1 MCNDLRND
9 VTFANS
15 RTHPYRESPSKGQ
28 YMSTNAIQRV
38 FQPMSNSAGN
48 EEFVTYSEFRGF
60 VTETRTG
67 FVHIESKIDWLQ
79 STMNIRFEAMNE
91 RFNSV
96 DKRFDDF
103 TTNIDKRFDDHT
115 ANINKRFD
123 DFTANINKRF
133 DDHTANMNKRFEEFT
148 ANMDKRFEEFTAN
161 IDKRFNEFSASINTR
176 FDDLNKRFD
185 DANTKSHREFV
196 GIMLGFL
203 SINLVIIGSVV
214 GLIAKTG

>member
-1 MCNDLRND
+1 MNNP
-9 VTFANS
+9 A
-15 RTHPYRESPSKGQ
+15 E
-28 YMSTNAIQRV
+28 
-38 FQPMSNSAGN
+38 N

-67 FVHIESKIDWLQ
+67 FVHVESKIDWLQ
-79 STMNIRFEAMNE
+79 STMNIRFEA
-91 RFNSV
+91 V
-96 DKRFDDF
+96 DKRFEAMD
-103 TTNIDKRFDDHT
+103 
-115 ANINKRFD
+115 KRFD
-123 DFTANINKRF
+123 DFTANIN
-133 DDHTANMNKRFEEFT
+133 
-148 ANMDKRFEEFTAN
+148 KRFEEFTAN
-161 IDKRFNEFSASINTR
+161 IDKRFNEFSANINAR

>member
-1 MCNDLRND
+1 
-9 VTFANS
+9 
-15 RTHPYRESPSKGQ
+15 
-28 YMSTNAIQRV
+28 
-38 FQPMSNSAGN
+38 MSNSAEN

-79 STMNIRFEAMNE
+79 NTMNIRFEAMNE
-91 RFNSV
+91 RFV
-96 DKRFDDF
+96 AIDKRFDDF
-103 TTNIDKRFDDHT
+103 TANIDKRFDAMD
-115 ANINKRFD
+115 KRFD

-133 DDHTANMNKRFEEFT
+133 
-148 ANMDKRFEEFTAN
+148 EEFTAN
-161 IDKRFNEFSASINTR
+161 I
-176 FDDLNKRFD
+176 NKRFD

>member
-1 MCNDLRND
+1 M
-9 VTFANS
+9 TSHA
-15 RTHPYRESPSKGQ
+15 E
-28 YMSTNAIQRV
+28 
-38 FQPMSNSAGN
+38 N

-79 STMNIRFEAMNE
+79 STMNLRFEAMND
-91 RFNSV
+91 RFEA
-96 DKRFDDF
+96 
-103 TTNIDKRFDDHT
+103 IDKRFDDHT
-115 ANINKRFD
+115 ANINKRFEEFSANIDKRFDAMDKRFD

-133 DDHTANMNKRFEEFT
+133 
-148 ANMDKRFEEFTAN
+148 EEFTAN
-161 IDKRFNEFSASINTR
+161 I
-176 FDDLNKRFD
+176 NKRFD

>member
-1 MCNDLRND
+1 
-9 VTFANS
+9 
-15 RTHPYRESPSKGQ
+15 
-28 YMSTNAIQRV
+28 MSSSATQRV
-38 FQPMSNSAGN
+38 FPPMSDSSGN
-48 EEFVTYSEFRGF
+48 DDHEFVTYSEFRGF
-60 VTETRTG
+60 VAETRTG
-67 FVHIESKIDWLQ
+67 FVHVESKIEWLQ
-79 STMNIRFEAMNE
+79 STMNIRFEAMTE

-103 TTNIDKRFDDHT
+103 TANIDKRFNSVDKRFDDFTANIDKRFDAMD
-115 ANINKRFD
+115 KRFD

-133 DDHTANMNKRFEEFT
+133 
-148 ANMDKRFEEFTAN
+148 EEFTAN
-161 IDKRFNEFSASINTR
+161 I
-176 FDDLNKRFD
+176 NKRFD

>member
-9 VTFANS
+9 VTFNNS
-15 RTHPYRESPSKGQ
+15 RTHPYRTTPSKGQ
-28 YMSTNAIQRV
+28 YMSTSAIQKV
-38 FQPMSNSAGN
+38 FPPMSNPAGN

-60 VTETRTG
+60 VAETRTG
-67 FVHIESKIDWLQ
+67 FVHVESKIDWLQ
-79 STMNIRFEAMNE
+79 NTMNIRFEAVTE

-103 TTNIDKRFDDHT
+103 T
-115 ANINKRFD
+115 
-123 DFTANINKRF
+123 
-133 DDHTANMNKRFEEFT
+133 
-148 ANMDKRFEEFTAN
+148 AN
-161 IDKRFNEFSASINTR
+161 IDKRFNEFSSNINAR

-185 DANTKSHREFV
+185 DANTKSHREFL

>member
-1 MCNDLRND
+1 
-9 VTFANS
+9 
-15 RTHPYRESPSKGQ
+15 
-28 YMSTNAIQRV
+28 MSSSAIQRV
-38 FQPMSNSAGN
+38 FPPMSDSSGN
-48 EEFVTYSEFRGF
+48 DDHEFVTYSEFRGF
-60 VTETRTG
+60 VAETRTG
-67 FVHIESKIDWLQ
+67 FVHVESKIEWLQ
-79 STMNIRFEAMNE
+79 STMNIRFEAMTE

-103 TTNIDKRFDDHT
+103 TANIDKRFNSVDKRFDDFTANIDKRFDAMD
-115 ANINKRFD
+115 KRFD

-133 DDHTANMNKRFEEFT
+133 
-148 ANMDKRFEEFTAN
+148 EEFTAN
-161 IDKRFNEFSASINTR
+161 I
-176 FDDLNKRFD
+176 NKRFD

>member
-1 MCNDLRND
+1 
-9 VTFANS
+9 
-15 RTHPYRESPSKGQ
+15 
-28 YMSTNAIQRV
+28 MSTSAIQRV
-38 FQPMSNSAGN
+38 FPSMSNSAEN

-91 RFNSV
+91 RFEAI
-96 DKRFDDF
+96 DKRFDAM
-103 TTNIDKRFDDHT
+103 DKRFDDHT
-115 ANINKRFD
+115 ANINKRFEEFSANIDKRFDAMDKRFD

-133 DDHTANMNKRFEEFT
+133 
-148 ANMDKRFEEFTAN
+148 EEFTAN
-161 IDKRFNEFSASINTR
+161 I
-176 FDDLNKRFD
+176 NKRFD

>member
-1 MCNDLRND
+1 MSDSSGNDD
-9 VTFANS
+9 
-15 RTHPYRESPSKGQ
+15 H
-28 YMSTNAIQRV
+28 
-38 FQPMSNSAGN
+38 
-48 EEFVTYSEFRGF
+48 EFVTYSEFRGF
-60 VTETRTG
+60 VAETRTG
-67 FVHIESKIDWLQ
+67 FVHVESKIEWLQ
-79 STMNIRFEAMNE
+79 STMNIRFEAMTE

-103 TTNIDKRFDDHT
+103 TANIDKRFNSVDKRFDDFTANIDKRFDAMD
-115 ANINKRFD
+115 KRFD

-133 DDHTANMNKRFEEFT
+133 
-148 ANMDKRFEEFTAN
+148 EEFTAN
-161 IDKRFNEFSASINTR
+161 I
-176 FDDLNKRFD
+176 NKRFD

>member
-1 MCNDLRND
+1 MN
-9 VTFANS
+9 
-15 RTHPYRESPSKGQ
+15 
-28 YMSTNAIQRV
+28 
-38 FQPMSNSAGN
+38 NSAGN
-48 EEFVTYSEFRGF
+48 EEFVTYSEFRSF

-79 STMNIRFEAMNE
+79 ITMNIRFEAVTE

-103 TTNIDKRFDDHT
+103 T
-115 ANINKRFD
+115 ANIN
-123 DFTANINKRF
+123 
-133 DDHTANMNKRFEEFT
+133 
-148 ANMDKRFEEFTAN
+148 KRFEEFTAN
-161 IDKRFNEFSASINTR
+161 IDKRFNEFSTNINAR

-196 GIMLGFL
+196 WIMLGFL
-203 SINLVIIGSVV
+203 SINLVIIGSVI

>member
-1 MCNDLRND
+1 
-9 VTFANS
+9 
-15 RTHPYRESPSKGQ
+15 
-28 YMSTNAIQRV
+28 
-38 FQPMSNSAGN
+38 MSNSAGN

-79 STMNIRFEAMNE
+79 STMNIRFEAMTE

-123 DFTANINKRF
+123 D
-133 DDHTANMNKRFEEFT
+133 HTANMNKRFEEFT
-148 ANMDKRFEEFTAN
+148 ANINKRFEEFTAN
-161 IDKRFNEFSASINTR
+161 INAR

>member
-1 MCNDLRND
+1 
-9 VTFANS
+9 
-15 RTHPYRESPSKGQ
+15 
-28 YMSTNAIQRV
+28 MSASAIQRV
-38 FQPMSNSAGN
+38 FPPMSNSAES

-91 RFNSV
+91 RFEAI

-103 TTNIDKRFDDHT
+103 TANIDKRFDDHT
-115 ANINKRFD
+115 ANINKRF
-123 DFTANINKRF
+123 
-133 DDHTANMNKRFEEFT
+133 
-148 ANMDKRFEEFTAN
+148 EEFTAN
-161 IDKRFNEFSASINTR
+161 INFR

>member
-1 MCNDLRND
+1 
-9 VTFANS
+9 
-15 RTHPYRESPSKGQ
+15 
-28 YMSTNAIQRV
+28 MSSSAIQRV
-38 FQPMSNSAGN
+38 FPPMSDSSGN
-48 EEFVTYSEFRGF
+48 DGHEFVTYSEFRGF

-67 FVHIESKIDWLQ
+67 FVHVESKIEWLQ
-79 STMNIRFEAMNE
+79 STMNIRFEAMTE

-103 TTNIDKRFDDHT
+103 TANID
-115 ANINKRFD
+115 KRFD

-133 DDHTANMNKRFEEFT
+133 
-148 ANMDKRFEEFTAN
+148 EEFTAN
-161 IDKRFNEFSASINTR
+161 I
-176 FDDLNKRFD
+176 NKRFD

>member
-1 MCNDLRND
+1 
-9 VTFANS
+9 
-15 RTHPYRESPSKGQ
+15 
-28 YMSTNAIQRV
+28 MSASAVQRV

-67 FVHIESKIDWLQ
+67 FAHIESKIDWLQ

-91 RFNSV
+91 RFV
-96 DKRFDDF
+96 A
-103 TTNIDKRFDDHT
+103 ID
-115 ANINKRFD
+115 KRFD

-133 DDHTANMNKRFEEFT
+133 
-148 ANMDKRFEEFTAN
+148 EEFTAN
-161 IDKRFNEFSASINTR
+161 I
-176 FDDLNKRFD
+176 NKRFD

-203 SINLVIIGSVV
+203 SVNLVIIGSVV
-214 GLIAKTG
+214 GLITKTG

>member
-1 MCNDLRND
+1 
-9 VTFANS
+9 
-15 RTHPYRESPSKGQ
+15 
-28 YMSTNAIQRV
+28 MSSSAIQRV
-38 FQPMSNSAGN
+38 FPPMNTPPTN
-48 EEFVTYSEFRGF
+48 DDHEFVTYTEFRGF

-79 STMNIRFEAMNE
+79 NTMNIRFEAMTE

-96 DKRFDDF
+96 D
-103 TTNIDKRFDDHT
+103 
-115 ANINKRFD
+115 KRFD

-133 DDHTANMNKRFEEFT
+133 DDHTANIN
-148 ANMDKRFEEFTAN
+148 KRFEEFTAN
-161 IDKRFNEFSASINTR
+161 IDKRFEAMDKR
-176 FDDLNKRFD
+176 FDDFTANINKRFEEFTANINKRFD

>member
-1 MCNDLRND
+1 
-9 VTFANS
+9 
-15 RTHPYRESPSKGQ
+15 
-28 YMSTNAIQRV
+28 
-38 FQPMSNSAGN
+38 MSNSAES

-91 RFNSV
+91 RFEAI

-103 TTNIDKRFDDHT
+103 TANIDKRFDDHT
-115 ANINKRFD
+115 ANINKRFEEFSANIDKRFDAMDKRFD

-133 DDHTANMNKRFEEFT
+133 
-148 ANMDKRFEEFTAN
+148 EEFTAN
-161 IDKRFNEFSASINTR
+161 I
-176 FDDLNKRFD
+176 NKRFD

-214 GLIAKTG
+214 GLITKTG

>member
-28 YMSTNAIQRV
+28 YMSTSAIQRV
-38 FQPMSNSAGN
+38 LPPMSNSAEN

-91 RFNSV
+91 RFEA
-96 DKRFDDF
+96 
-103 TTNIDKRFDDHT
+103 ID
-115 ANINKRFD
+115 KRFD
-123 DFTANINKRF
+123 DFTANI
-133 DDHTANMNKRFEEFT
+133 
-148 ANMDKRFEEFTAN
+148 
-161 IDKRFNEFSASINTR
+161 
-176 FDDLNKRFD
+176 NKRFD

>member
-1 MCNDLRND
+1 MNNP
-9 VTFANS
+9 A
-15 RTHPYRESPSKGQ
+15 E
-28 YMSTNAIQRV
+28 
-38 FQPMSNSAGN
+38 N

-79 STMNIRFEAMNE
+79 STMNIRFEAM
-91 RFNSV
+91 

-103 TTNIDKRFDDHT
+103 TTNVD
-115 ANINKRFD
+115 KRFD

-133 DDHTANMNKRFEEFT
+133 EEFT
-148 ANMDKRFEEFTAN
+148 AT
-161 IDKRFNEFSASINTR
+161 I
-176 FDDLNKRFD
+176 NKRFD

>member
-1 MCNDLRND
+1 
-9 VTFANS
+9 
-15 RTHPYRESPSKGQ
+15 
-28 YMSTNAIQRV
+28 MSTSAVQRV
-38 FQPMSNSAGN
+38 FPPMSNSAGN
-48 EEFVTYSEFRGF
+48 DDHEFVTYSEFRGF

-67 FVHIESKIDWLQ
+67 FAHIESKIDWLQ
-79 STMNIRFEAMNE
+79 STMNIRFEAVTE

-103 TTNIDKRFDDHT
+103 T
-115 ANINKRFD
+115 
-123 DFTANINKRF
+123 
-133 DDHTANMNKRFEEFT
+133 
-148 ANMDKRFEEFTAN
+148 
-161 IDKRFNEFSASINTR
+161 ASINAR

>member
-1 MCNDLRND
+1 MSDSSGNDG
-9 VTFANS
+9 
-15 RTHPYRESPSKGQ
+15 H
-28 YMSTNAIQRV
+28 
-38 FQPMSNSAGN
+38 
-48 EEFVTYSEFRGF
+48 EFVTYSEFRGF
-60 VTETRTG
+60 VAETRTG
-67 FVHIESKIDWLQ
+67 FVHVESKIEWLQ
-79 STMNIRFEAMNE
+79 STMNIRFEAMTE

-103 TTNIDKRFDDHT
+103 TANIDKRFDAMD
-115 ANINKRFD
+115 KRFD

-133 DDHTANMNKRFEEFT
+133 
-148 ANMDKRFEEFTAN
+148 EEFTAN
-161 IDKRFNEFSASINTR
+161 I
-176 FDDLNKRFD
+176 NKRFD

>member
-1 MCNDLRND
+1 
-9 VTFANS
+9 
-15 RTHPYRESPSKGQ
+15 
-28 YMSTNAIQRV
+28 MSTSAIQRV
-38 FQPMSNSAGN
+38 FPPMSNSTGN
-48 EEFVTYSEFRGF
+48 EDFVAYSEFRGF

-79 STMNIRFEAMNE
+79 SAMNIRFEAVTE

-103 TTNIDKRFDDHT
+103 TANIDKRFDDHT

-123 DFTANINKRF
+123 DFTENI
-133 DDHTANMNKRFEEFT
+133 NKRFEEFT
-148 ANMDKRFEEFTAN
+148 AN
-161 IDKRFNEFSASINTR
+161 I
-176 FDDLNKRFD
+176 NKRFD

-203 SINLVIIGSVV
+203 SVNLVIIGSVV

>member
-1 MCNDLRND
+1 M
-9 VTFANS
+9 TS
-15 RTHPYRESPSKGQ
+15 H
-28 YMSTNAIQRV
+28 
-38 FQPMSNSAGN
+38 AGN

-60 VTETRTG
+60 ATETRTG

-79 STMNIRFEAMNE
+79 STINLRFEAMNE
-91 RFNSV
+91 RFEAV
-96 DKRFDDF
+96 D
-103 TTNIDKRFDDHT
+103 
-115 ANINKRFD
+115 KRFD

-133 DDHTANMNKRFEEFT
+133 EEFT
-148 ANMDKRFEEFTAN
+148 AH
-161 IDKRFNEFSASINTR
+161 I
-176 FDDLNKRFD
+176 NKRFD

>member
-1 MCNDLRND
+1 MNTPTTNDD
-9 VTFANS
+9 
-15 RTHPYRESPSKGQ
+15 H
-28 YMSTNAIQRV
+28 
-38 FQPMSNSAGN
+38 
-48 EEFVTYSEFRGF
+48 EFVTYSEFRGF
-60 VTETRTG
+60 VTETRNG

-79 STMNIRFEAMNE
+79 NTMNIRFEAMTE

-103 TTNIDKRFDDHT
+103 T
-115 ANINKRFD
+115 
-123 DFTANINKRF
+123 
-133 DDHTANMNKRFEEFT
+133 ANMNKRFEEFT
-148 ANMDKRFEEFTAN
+148 AN
-161 IDKRFNEFSASINTR
+161 INFR

-185 DANTKSHREFV
+185 DANVKSHREFV

>member
-1 MCNDLRND
+1 MNTPTTNDD
-9 VTFANS
+9 
-15 RTHPYRESPSKGQ
+15 H
-28 YMSTNAIQRV
+28 
-38 FQPMSNSAGN
+38 
-48 EEFVTYSEFRGF
+48 EFVTYSEFRGF
-60 VTETRTG
+60 VTETRNG

-79 STMNIRFEAMNE
+79 NTMNIRFEAMTE

-103 TTNIDKRFDDHT
+103 T
-115 ANINKRFD
+115 
-123 DFTANINKRF
+123 
-133 DDHTANMNKRFEEFT
+133 ANMNKRFEEFT
-148 ANMDKRFEEFTAN
+148 AN
-161 IDKRFNEFSASINTR
+161 INFR

>member
-1 MCNDLRND
+1 
-9 VTFANS
+9 
-15 RTHPYRESPSKGQ
+15 
-28 YMSTNAIQRV
+28 
-38 FQPMSNSAGN
+38 MSNSAGD

-91 RFNSV
+91 RFEAM
-96 DKRFDDF
+96 
-103 TTNIDKRFDDHT
+103 DKRFDDHT
-115 ANINKRFD
+115 ANINKRFEEFSANIDKRFDAMDKRFD

-133 DDHTANMNKRFEEFT
+133 
-148 ANMDKRFEEFTAN
+148 EEFTAN
-161 IDKRFNEFSASINTR
+161 I
-176 FDDLNKRFD
+176 NKRFD

-203 SINLVIIGSVV
+203 SVNLVIIGSVI

>member
-1 MCNDLRND
+1 MNNP
-9 VTFANS
+9 A
-15 RTHPYRESPSKGQ
+15 E
-28 YMSTNAIQRV
+28 
-38 FQPMSNSAGN
+38 N

-67 FVHIESKIDWLQ
+67 FVHVESKIDWLQ
-79 STMNIRFEAMNE
+79 STMNIRFEAM
-91 RFNSV
+91 
-96 DKRFDDF
+96 D
-103 TTNIDKRFDDHT
+103 
-115 ANINKRFD
+115 KRFD

-133 DDHTANMNKRFEEFT
+133 EAVDKRFEAMDKRFDDFT
-148 ANMDKRFEEFTAN
+148 ANINKRFEEFTAN
-161 IDKRFNEFSASINTR
+161 IDKRFNEFSANINAR

-185 DANTKSHREFV
+185 ESNTKSHREFV

>member
-1 MCNDLRND
+1 
-9 VTFANS
+9 
-15 RTHPYRESPSKGQ
+15 
-28 YMSTNAIQRV
+28 
-38 FQPMSNSAGN
+38 MSNSAGN

-91 RFNSV
+91 RFEAM
-96 DKRFDDF
+96 D
-103 TTNIDKRFDDHT
+103 
-115 ANINKRFD
+115 KRFD
-123 DFTANINKRF
+123 DFTANIN
-133 DDHTANMNKRFEEFT
+133 
-148 ANMDKRFEEFTAN
+148 KRFEEFTAN

-203 SINLVIIGSVV
+203 SVNLVIIGSVV
-214 GLIAKTG
+214 GLITKTG

>member
-1 MCNDLRND
+1 
-9 VTFANS
+9 
-15 RTHPYRESPSKGQ
+15 
-28 YMSTNAIQRV
+28 MSTSAIQRV
-38 FQPMSNSAGN
+38 FPPMSNSAGN

-79 STMNIRFEAMNE
+79 STMNLRFEAMNE
-91 RFNSV
+91 RFV
-96 DKRFDDF
+96 A
-103 TTNIDKRFDDHT
+103 IDKRFDDHT
-115 ANINKRFD
+115 ANINKRFEEFSANIDKRFDAMDKRFD

-133 DDHTANMNKRFEEFT
+133 
-148 ANMDKRFEEFTAN
+148 EEFTAN
-161 IDKRFNEFSASINTR
+161 I
-176 FDDLNKRFD
+176 NKRFD

>member
-1 MCNDLRND
+1 M
-9 VTFANS
+9 TA
-15 RTHPYRESPSKGQ
+15 HAE
-28 YMSTNAIQRV
+28 
-38 FQPMSNSAGN
+38 N

-91 RFNSV
+91 RFEAI

-103 TTNIDKRFDDHT
+103 TANIDKRFDDHT
-115 ANINKRFD
+115 ANINKRFEEFSANIDKRFDAMDKRFD

-133 DDHTANMNKRFEEFT
+133 
-148 ANMDKRFEEFTAN
+148 EEFTAN
-161 IDKRFNEFSASINTR
+161 INQ
-176 FDDLNKRFD
+176 RFD

-203 SINLVIIGSVV
+203 SVNLVIIGSVI
-214 GLIAKTG
+214 GMIAKTG

>member
-1 MCNDLRND
+1 
-9 VTFANS
+9 
-15 RTHPYRESPSKGQ
+15 
-28 YMSTNAIQRV
+28 MSSSAIQRV
-38 FQPMSNSAGN
+38 FPPMSDSSGN
-48 EEFVTYSEFRGF
+48 HGHEFVTYSEFRGF

-67 FVHIESKIDWLQ
+67 FVHVESKIEWLQ
-79 STMNIRFEAMNE
+79 STMNIRFEAMTE

-103 TTNIDKRFDDHT
+103 TANIDKRFDAMD
-115 ANINKRFD
+115 KRFD

-133 DDHTANMNKRFEEFT
+133 
-148 ANMDKRFEEFTAN
+148 EEFTAN
-161 IDKRFNEFSASINTR
+161 I
-176 FDDLNKRFD
+176 NKRFD

>member
-28 YMSTNAIQRV
+28 YMSTSAIQRV
-38 FQPMSNSAGN
+38 FPPMSNPAGN

-91 RFNSV
+91 RFEAM

-103 TTNIDKRFDDHT
+103 TTNIVKRFDDH
-115 ANINKRFD
+115 
-123 DFTANINKRF
+123 TANINKRF

-148 ANMDKRFEEFTAN
+148 ANMNKRFEEFTANIDKRFEEFTAN

>member
-1 MCNDLRND
+1 M
-9 VTFANS
+9 TS
-15 RTHPYRESPSKGQ
+15 Q
-28 YMSTNAIQRV
+28 
-38 FQPMSNSAGN
+38 AGN

-91 RFNSV
+91 RFESMDKRFDGV

-103 TTNIDKRFDDHT
+103 TANIDKRFDAMDKRFDDHT
-115 ANINKRFD
+115 ANINKRF
-123 DFTANINKRF
+123 
-133 DDHTANMNKRFEEFT
+133 
-148 ANMDKRFEEFTAN
+148 EEFTAN
-161 IDKRFNEFSASINTR
+161 I
-176 FDDLNKRFD
+176 NKRFD

-203 SINLVIIGSVV
+203 SVNLVIIGSVV
-214 GLIAKTG
+214 GLITKTG

>member
-1 MCNDLRND
+1 MTSHLDNDD
-9 VTFANS
+9 
-15 RTHPYRESPSKGQ
+15 H
-28 YMSTNAIQRV
+28 
-38 FQPMSNSAGN
+38 
-48 EEFVTYSEFRGF
+48 EFVTYSEFRGF

-79 STMNIRFEAMNE
+79 NTMNIRFEAMTE

-103 TTNIDKRFDDHT
+103 TANIDKRFAAMD
-115 ANINKRFD
+115 KRFD
-123 DFTANINKRF
+123 DF
-133 DDHTANMNKRFEEFT
+133 TANMNKRFEEFT
-148 ANMDKRFEEFTAN
+148 AN
-161 IDKRFNEFSASINTR
+161 INFR

-196 GIMLGFL
+196 GIMLGFV

>member
-1 MCNDLRND
+1 
-9 VTFANS
+9 
-15 RTHPYRESPSKGQ
+15 
-28 YMSTNAIQRV
+28 MSTSAIQRV
-38 FQPMSNSAGN
+38 FPPMSNPTEN

-91 RFNSV
+91 RFEAI

-103 TTNIDKRFDDHT
+103 TANIDKRFDAMD
-115 ANINKRFD
+115 KRFD

-148 ANMDKRFEEFTAN
+148 AN
-161 IDKRFNEFSASINTR
+161 IDKRFNEFSANINAR

>member
-9 VTFANS
+9 VTFNNS
-15 RTHPYRESPSKGQ
+15 RTHPYRTTPSKGQ
-28 YMSTNAIQRV
+28 YMSTSAIQKV
-38 FQPMSNSAGN
+38 FPPMSNPAGN

-60 VTETRTG
+60 VAETRTG
-67 FVHIESKIDWLQ
+67 FVHVESKIDWLQ
-79 STMNIRFEAMNE
+79 NTMNIRFEAVTE

-103 TTNIDKRFDDHT
+103 T
-115 ANINKRFD
+115 
-123 DFTANINKRF
+123 
-133 DDHTANMNKRFEEFT
+133 
-148 ANMDKRFEEFTAN
+148 AN
-161 IDKRFNEFSASINTR
+161 IDKRFNEFSSNINAR

>member
-1 MCNDLRND
+1 MSESSGNDD
-9 VTFANS
+9 
-15 RTHPYRESPSKGQ
+15 H
-28 YMSTNAIQRV
+28 
-38 FQPMSNSAGN
+38 
-48 EEFVTYSEFRGF
+48 EFVTYSEFRGF
-60 VTETRTG
+60 VAETRTG
-67 FVHIESKIDWLQ
+67 FVHVESKIEWLQ
-79 STMNIRFEAMNE
+79 STMNIRFEAMTE

-103 TTNIDKRFDDHT
+103 TANIDKRFDAMD
-115 ANINKRFD
+115 KRFD

-133 DDHTANMNKRFEEFT
+133 
-148 ANMDKRFEEFTAN
+148 EEFTAN
-161 IDKRFNEFSASINTR
+161 I
-176 FDDLNKRFD
+176 NKRFD